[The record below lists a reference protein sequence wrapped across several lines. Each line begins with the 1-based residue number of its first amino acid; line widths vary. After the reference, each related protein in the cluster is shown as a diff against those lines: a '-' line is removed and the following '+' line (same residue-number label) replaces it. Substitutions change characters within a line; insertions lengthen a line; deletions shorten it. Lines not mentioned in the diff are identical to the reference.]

1 MMRRV
6 RADRPVGDLVRK
18 WRQPDPGEQ
27 MLLAGGSVLGA
38 DRGLPRPHISPDPT
52 RGGYLWVQD
61 SSAPVVLPDD
71 ASGIVAF
78 RQECWTTSY
87 LPHPGFPSR
96 DKGSSRPPQAP
107 TNSRHIQHWAE
118 DLDRRQA
125 QHQTGGGARLIE
137 VITQAGISF
146 RLARIWP
153 GVTRARERQLK
164 NQGGASRRCP
174 ICHDQRPTQHAG
186 RNQAAGAAA
195 PAVPTRGITPRRPA
209 RSLPSTRHSS
219 APSACRWRN
228 SGAGSAAANRSTCSA
243 HRSRGPGLR
252 RTSSP
257 PSSAPSRSSAAASKP
272 ASRPASCVR
281 PTTPSSTAPA
291 LRPAGPGNVWP
302 APARTPP
309 GGPSVS
315 ASRVA
320 MSAKPTPSSQ
330 AAASAVVAALEDAW
344 AAVCARH
351 PDVPEVVVILGAGSE
366 ARRGLFKWGHFA
378 AARWQVAG
386 TNCPEV
392 LVSGEGLDR
401 GAGPVLATVLHEAA
415 HGLAATRGARTP
427 AVRAAGTTS
436 ASPPSPQSSA

>member
-1 MMRRV
+1 MRRV
-6 RADRPVGDLVRK
+6 RVDRPVGDLVRK

-27 MLLAGGSVLGA
+27 VLLAGGSVLGA

-96 DKGSSRPPQAP
+96 DKGSSRPPQAR

-195 PAVPTRGITPRRPA
+195 PAVPTRGITPTQARAFLALNEAFARPVSA
-209 RSLPSTRHSS
+209 SLAKQWGRV
-219 APSACRWRN
+219 RGREQIDLL
-228 SGAGSAAANRSTCSA
+228 A

-257 PSSAPSRSSAAASKP
+257 SQQRAFTVIRRGVQARQLRAADHAEQHRTR
-272 ASRPASCVR
+272 AMAGRTGQRLAGAR
-281 PTTPSSTAPA
+281 AH
-291 LRPAGPGNVWP
+291 PAG
-302 APARTPP
+302 R
-309 GGPSVS
+309 
-315 ASRVA
+315 
-320 MSAKPTPSSQ
+320 
-330 AAASAVVAALEDAW
+330 
-344 AAVCARH
+344 
-351 PDVPEVVVILGAGSE
+351 
-366 ARRGLFKWGHFA
+366 
-378 AARWQVAG
+378 
-386 TNCPEV
+386 
-392 LVSGEGLDR
+392 
-401 GAGPVLATVLHEAA
+401 
-415 HGLAATRGARTP
+415 
-427 AVRAAGTTS
+427 AVRERKQGGHER
-436 ASPPSPQSSA
+436 